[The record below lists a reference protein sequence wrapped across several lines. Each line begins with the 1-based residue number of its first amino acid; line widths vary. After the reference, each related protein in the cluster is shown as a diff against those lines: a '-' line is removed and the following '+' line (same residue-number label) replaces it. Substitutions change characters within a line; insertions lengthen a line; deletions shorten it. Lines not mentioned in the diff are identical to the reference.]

1 MGPLLGFHEESVQSQ
16 GTCFV
21 SREGGSSDYGNPIF
35 EGQHSPH
42 CVLAMFSS
50 VFAKPQPD
58 VAQASPRHRVL
69 FL

>member
-1 MGPLLGFHEESVQSQ
+1 MKSQYKAKALASFREEV
-16 GTCFV
+16 GV
-21 SREGGSSDYGNPIF
+21 ADYGNPIF

-58 VAQASPRHRVL
+58 WPRQAHVTGFC